1 MQCSVIRDLLPLY
14 LDEVCSEDTK
24 KLVERHLAECAD
36 CRKTL
41 EEMRR
46 EMTLPKLSE
55 EEQQEAKTP
64 FKQIQ
69 KRERR
74 RIFAAVL
81 ATVVVLGSLYVWRLE
96 WLDWLDRFIHP
107 VYVSYVYITE
117 VGEWEPVMINYNE
130 QPFSAYGSIYDGM
143 CTEILEVPNYPLVK
157 WRGSAV
163 NGADNAGPILV
174 RVKNIDQE
182 LISDEIPLDAG
193 EGVTVEQ
200 LKKGGKYYVEIK
212 AEKAGVYRIAF
223 T

>member
-36 CRKTL
+36 CRKML

-46 EMTLPKLSE
+46 EMALPKLSE

-69 KRERR
+69 KRERK

-81 ATVVVLGSLYVWRLE
+81 ATVAVLGSLYIWRLE
-96 WLDWLDRFIHP
+96 WFDWLDRFIHP

-117 VGEWEPVMINYNE
+117 VGAWEPVTINYKE
-130 QPFSAYGSIYDGM
+130 QPFSAYGSTYDGN
-143 CTEILEVPNYPLVK
+143 CTERLEVPDHLLVR

-163 NGADNAGPILV
+163 NGVDSAGPILM
-174 RVKNIDQE
+174 RVKNMEQE
-182 LISDEIPLDAG
+182 LISEEIPLDAG
-193 EGVTVEQ
+193 EGVTIEQ
-200 LKKGGKYYVEIK
+200 LKKGGEYYVEIK
-212 AEKAGVYRIAF
+212 VEKAGVYRIAF